1 MPGAA
6 QPGQAQHP
14 NLTLLQPPK
23 TFCSHLIF
31 PPKKIGISLLW
42 SSPSSLQPAPGI
54 SSGNLRAPIAAH
66 TNCSGALLCSAPLP
80 LQQNMDFPVK
90 YPNSSCSGPLRS
102 SSGRIT
108 NVEQGIWFFF
118 IFPLLNS
125 FFSSSWGHKILS
137 LKQQE
142 KMVWAKKHQDLVGN
156 SHQNIINGIIVGNR

>member
-66 TNCSGALLCSAPLP
+66 TNCSRALLCSAPLP

-108 NVEQGIWFFF
+108 NVEQGIWFF
-118 IFPLLNS
+118 L
-125 FFSSSWGHKILS
+125 FFLRWIPSLAAPEDTKSYPWNNGRRWFGLKNTRTWLGIPTKI
-137 LKQQE
+137 
-142 KMVWAKKHQDLVGN
+142 
-156 SHQNIINGIIVGNR
+156 